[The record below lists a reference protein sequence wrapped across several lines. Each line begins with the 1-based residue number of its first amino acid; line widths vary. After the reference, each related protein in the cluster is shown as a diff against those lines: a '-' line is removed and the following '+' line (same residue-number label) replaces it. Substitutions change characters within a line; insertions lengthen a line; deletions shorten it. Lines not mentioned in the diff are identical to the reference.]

1 MNALNNNN
9 KISSSLVEP
18 HFSEYVIENLP
29 EAVFTISPKNGIL
42 LTLNKAFET
51 ITGFKQQKWIG
62 SSFSQIVHPDDLSFA
77 LQRYN
82 LALEGKTPP
91 QMEIRILT
99 KSGNYIDANISVV
112 PYIREGEVKKIIGI
126 GRDITNQKEKDL
138 KLQQSEEQF
147 RKLFDDSN
155 DIIIIHG
162 LDGKIIDVNL
172 QCEKKFG
179 FSKSELQSMNVKD
192 LIEKS
197 ATTKYQNLNTNI
209 GDAKLRG
216 YEINFK
222 NREGS
227 PFPALISSATSNQ
240 EDRIVVYLI
249 IRDISSQKEA
259 EYKLINEYDKST
271 NVSRQLLAVLNTIN
285 EGIITINSNGEIIRV
300 NQLIKKMFG
309 YEDSELMGQDLTK
322 LMPEEYRKAHTEGLS
337 RYKKTR
343 KARVLG
349 KRLEL
354 KGQRKSGKIF
364 PLEISI
370 TKTDTPDG
378 QYFTGALRDISE
390 RKKVE
395 GQIETANKELKDF
408 AYIVSHDLKAPLRGI
423 TSLATWL
430 KQDYS
435 NKLDDDGKENID
447 LIISR
452 VQRMSNLIEG
462 ILRYSKI
469 GRIDEQ
475 ISRINTNDLVINI
488 IDSIN
493 PPNNIK
499 ISIDG
504 KLPEIYCEG
513 VTLEQVFQNLINNA
527 IKFMDK
533 PDGKILIS
541 CEENEQFWLFKIED
555 NGPGIE
561 KKYQDKIFHIFQT
574 LNPRDDIESTGIG
587 LTIVKKIIEN
597 YKGKIWFDSE
607 IGKGT
612 VFCFTIPK
620 TLGDK
625 IL

>member
-1 MNALNNNN
+1 
-9 KISSSLVEP
+9 
-18 HFSEYVIENLP
+18 
-29 EAVFTISPKNGIL
+29 
-42 LTLNKAFET
+42 
-51 ITGFKQQKWIG
+51 
-62 SSFSQIVHPDDLSFA
+62 
-77 LQRYN
+77 
-82 LALEGKTPP
+82 
-91 QMEIRILT
+91 
-99 KSGNYIDANISVV
+99 
-112 PYIREGEVKKIIGI
+112 
-126 GRDITNQKEKDL
+126 
-138 KLQQSEEQF
+138 
-147 RKLFDDSN
+147 
-155 DIIIIHG
+155 
-162 LDGKIIDVNL
+162 
-172 QCEKKFG
+172 
-179 FSKSELQSMNVKD
+179 
-192 LIEKS
+192 
-197 ATTKYQNLNTNI
+197 
-209 GDAKLRG
+209 
-216 YEINFK
+216 
-222 NREGS
+222 
-227 PFPALISSATSNQ
+227 
-240 EDRIVVYLI
+240 
-249 IRDISSQKEA
+249 
-259 EYKLINEYDKST
+259 
-271 NVSRQLLAVLNTIN
+271 
-285 EGIITINSNGEIIRV
+285 
-300 NQLIKKMFG
+300 
-309 YEDSELMGQDLTK
+309 MGQDLTK

-337 RYKKTR
+337 RYLKTG

-354 KGQRKSGKIF
+354 QGQRKCGEIF

-395 GQIETANKELKDF
+395 EQIERANKELKDF

-423 TSLATWL
+423 TSLATWI

-435 NKLDDDGKENID
+435 NKLDDDGNENID

-469 GRIDEQ
+469 GRIEEQ

-504 KLPEIYCEG
+504 KLPEIYCEE

-533 PDGKILIS
+533 PDGRIVIS
-541 CEENEQFWLFKIED
+541 CEENEQFWLFKVED

-561 KKYQDKIFHIFQT
+561 KKHQDKIFHIFQT
-574 LNPRDDIESTGIG
+574 LNARDEIESTGIG

-620 TLGDK
+620 TLGDN